1 MITNIQIGGVR
12 FLYDNVIESG
22 EQYMNSQG
30 FGCILAHAMGLGKT
44 IQVCTFCDV
53 FLRSTTGDIFHY
65 LHAKPTLNSS
75 QFSPGAHI
83 LCIVPI
89 NTIQNWLA
97 EFNHWLPERGRGSSL
112 SDSGAVTPRSFD
124 VFLLND
130 ALKNLEQRSR
140 VIDSWR
146 AEGGVLLM
154 GYELYRLLA
163 NKKQRKKKASKKRAS
178 VRFVHVQFM

>member
-1 MITNIQIGGVR
+1 MRFFITSMQRRV
-12 FLYDNVIESG
+12 L
-22 EQYMNSQG
+22 SQ
-30 FGCILAHAMGLGKT
+30 AH
-44 IQVCTFCDV
+44 F
-53 FLRSTTGDIFHY
+53 R
-65 LHAKPTLNSS
+65 
-75 QFSPGAHI
+75 SPGAHV

-112 SDSGAVTPRSFD
+112 SDSGTVTPRSFD

-163 NKKQRKKKASKKRAS
+163 NKRQRKKKASKKKAS
-178 VRFVHVQFM
+178 VRFAEDTHISLISMCTVCYFSAIPNA

>member
-1 MITNIQIGGVR
+1 M
-12 FLYDNVIESG
+12 
-22 EQYMNSQG
+22 
-30 FGCILAHAMGLGKT
+30 
-44 IQVCTFCDV
+44 
-53 FLRSTTGDIFHY
+53 
-65 LHAKPTLNSS
+65 
-75 QFSPGAHI
+75 
-83 LCIVPI
+83 CIVPI

-97 EFNHWLPERGRGSSL
+97 EFNHWLPAEGNDSAL
-112 SDSGAVTPRSFD
+112 SETGPVMPRSFN

-163 NKKQRKKKASKKRAS
+163 NKKQRKKKTSKKKAS
-178 VRFVHVQFM
+178 ALLVVHTE